1 MLHFFFCRLS
11 LPSFSG
17 EIFATWRRRYFRV
30 LHFHT
35 LAYFENEQEAA
46 PLGEIDLLSASDV
59 RPFGP
64 ADEFQFQL
72 FTPERIWLFRA
83 ETSAALQFWIRC
95 LGFLIERYRSPIGQ
109 VLKEGWVLKLAGTCV
124 FLFFV
129 ISFVKTESLYK
140 FRSCLF

>member
-1 MLHFFFCRLS
+1 M
-11 LPSFSG
+11 
-17 EIFATWRRRYFRV
+17 

-83 ETSAALQFWIRC
+83 ETSAALQFWIRS
-95 LGFLIERYRSPIGQ
+95 LGFLIERYRSPIGP
-109 VLKEGWVLKLAGTCV
+109 VLKEGWVLKLAGIALSFPFISP
-124 FLFFV
+124 FL
-129 ISFVKTESLYK
+129 SF
-140 FRSCLF
+140 